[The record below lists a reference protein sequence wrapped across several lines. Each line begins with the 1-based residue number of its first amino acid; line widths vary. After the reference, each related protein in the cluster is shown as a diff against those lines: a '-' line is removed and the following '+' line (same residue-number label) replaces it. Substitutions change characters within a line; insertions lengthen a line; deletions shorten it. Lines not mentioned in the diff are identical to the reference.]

1 MFKARFFS
9 KHKQTQIHSLFSFI
23 IVYIVHTCV
32 LSPTPPHHKCRDFG
46 GNFSKAYTC
55 SNTACA
61 AECAHAG
68 TRARMLARVR
78 PLAYGV
84 SEKRAS
90 YL

>member
-9 KHKQTQIHSLFSFI
+9 KHKQTQSHSLFLLLLF
-23 IVYIVHTCV
+23 IVHTCV
-32 LSPTPPHHKCRDFG
+32 LSPPPPHHKCRDFG

-61 AECAHAG
+61 AECAHAR
-68 TRARMLARVR
+68 TLARVR